1 MSVQVTASDADVGV
15 NGEVYY
21 GLAQMSDTFAVHPTT
36 GVVTLTRPLNA
47 ADQSLY
53 QLQVTD

>member
-1 MSVQVTASDADVGV
+1 VTASDADVGV